1 MNRDEPMA
9 EQPIERTWQQDIDRQ
24 VDGELS
30 DAQSRE
36 LLAMLDGIEGGWR
49 RLALAYVE
57 AQWLGR
63 DLPSLVHGGAAPSI
77 AQDVSEVSFVV
88 PVPATNQPTS
98 PRSRMALMALA
109 IAASMLVAFVV
120 SLRRPVSET
129 TRKEDPAAPVAVQQ
143 PTGNADG
150 QVVYH
155 NTSAP
160 LAAMGPKAVTP
171 ATKSEPEP
179 GLVVIGSEDARDDL
193 AATVPPRVIDALR
206 RMGHRVDQRSG
217 VMPVRLKDGRNV
229 DVPYDQLEVQ
239 YRGASSYQ

>member
-63 DLPSLVHGGAAPSI
+63 DLPSLIHGGATRNVS
-77 AQDVSEVSFVV
+77 QDVSEVSV
-88 PVPATNQPTS
+88 VPATNQPAS

-109 IAASMLVAFVV
+109 IAASMLVAFVL
-120 SLRRPVSET
+120 SLRQPATET
-129 TRKEDPAAPVAVQQ
+129 TRKENPAAPVAVQQ
-143 PTGNADG
+143 PTGNVDG

-160 LAAMGPKAVTP
+160 LAAMRPKAVAP
-171 ATKSEPEP
+171 ATKSDPEP
-179 GLVVIGSEDARDDL
+179 GLVVIGSAGDARDDL

-239 YRGASSYQ
+239 YRGANSYQ